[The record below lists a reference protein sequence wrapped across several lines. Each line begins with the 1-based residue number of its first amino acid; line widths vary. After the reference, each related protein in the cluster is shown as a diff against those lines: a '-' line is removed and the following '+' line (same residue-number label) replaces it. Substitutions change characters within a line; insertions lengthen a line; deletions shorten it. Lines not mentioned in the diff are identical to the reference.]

1 MINNVELL
9 ISKLLLLLL
18 YTNKS
23 NTALQLTKLEVNN
36 INQLLSI
43 NNKVNMKKVIF
54 SIILSVK
61 TGIYLNGVTFFF
73 MIEYYAAQLARQQ
86 QLEREQAA
94 QRAQAQA
101 QALQS
106 QQQQIIHTQQT
117 SQPVGIRV

>member
-1 MINNVELL
+1 
-9 ISKLLLLLL
+9 
-18 YTNKS
+18 
-23 NTALQLTKLEVNN
+23 
-36 INQLLSI
+36 
-43 NNKVNMKKVIF
+43 
-54 SIILSVK
+54 
-61 TGIYLNGVTFFF
+61 

>member
-1 MINNVELL
+1 
-9 ISKLLLLLL
+9 
-18 YTNKS
+18 
-23 NTALQLTKLEVNN
+23 
-36 INQLLSI
+36 
-43 NNKVNMKKVIF
+43 
-54 SIILSVK
+54 
-61 TGIYLNGVTFFF
+61 

-101 QALQS
+101 QAQALQS

>member
-1 MINNVELL
+1 
-9 ISKLLLLLL
+9 
-18 YTNKS
+18 
-23 NTALQLTKLEVNN
+23 
-36 INQLLSI
+36 
-43 NNKVNMKKVIF
+43 MKRVIF

-101 QALQS
+101 QAQALQS